1 MHLKLF
7 SIEPIS
13 MTAPMNITC
22 SDAIQMDS
30 MIRNK
35 WHDDGDDDVMISRIN

>member
-1 MHLKLF
+1 
-7 SIEPIS
+7 
-13 MTAPMNITC
+13 MNITC

-35 WHDDGDDDVMISRIN
+35 WHDDGDDDVMISRINWWLTELDRWIIDGTD